1 MRGGTKVAMEMEN
14 ATAALAAA
22 IRESEECRNHLA
34 LKEQVMSDDIN
45 KALLKEYQRTQ
56 TSLQMAAMAG
66 KEPDDDIVQKFSQL
80 SGLLYMNPE
89 ISQYLL
95 AQIRVQKLVG
105 EVFQA
110 LTKAAELDM
119 ELPGM

>member
-1 MRGGTKVAMEMEN
+1 MRGGTKVATEMEN

-22 IRESEECRNHLA
+22 LRESEECQSYLA
-34 LKEQVMSDDIN
+34 LKDQVMSDDTN
-45 KALLKEYQRTQ
+45 KALLKEYQRAQ

-66 KEPDDDIVQKFSQL
+66 KEPDDEAVQKFSRL

-105 EVFQA
+105 EVFQTLA
-110 LTKAAELDM
+110 KAAEMDM